1 MNQLTSIVQQGL
13 SLVIMVSLPP
23 VLMALMVGLIIAV
36 FQATTQIQ
44 EQTLSFAPKLIT
56 VFGVLALMG
65 PWMGSQFAR
74 FTILIFEQFPVLIR

>member
-13 SLVIMVSLPP
+13 TLVIMVSLPP
-23 VLMALMVGLIIAV
+23 VLMALMVGLVIAV

-56 VFGVLALMG
+56 VFGILAIMG

-74 FTILIFEQFPVLIR
+74 FTFLIFDQFPALIR

>member
-1 MNQLTSIVQQGL
+1 MHQLNSILQQALYLVVLTSAPAV
-13 SLVIMVSLPP
+13 V
-23 VLMALMVGLIIAV
+23 MALVVGLIVAV

-56 VFGVLALMG
+56 VFLLLALMG